1 MHFSLKHI
9 MKKIRIEIQTALLA
23 LIMIVAVAVSGF
35 YFFRSLAGLVDMVH
49 RQAQSD
55 PVLKEIRSIA
65 SVLPEVEN
73 TARLYIL
80 SGDGTHLVEYRNLND
95 SIVTKLQQIDSRSQ
109 NSYLEINH
117 LDSLRS
123 LVLRRLIIWS
133 EILDIHLSA
142 TDQTS
147 QLPQIANKI
156 INTPADTVEVEVARK
171 GFLANLF
178 RKKKTEVDTIIR
190 PTGNL
195 EELQKELAVVQR
207 SIQESSA
214 LIKSREAELV
224 EANQK
229 ATVNL
234 FNIIWQLEEV
244 ESNRMEANM
253 VEAGML
259 AAQAK
264 NRVMLFGAIMIALI
278 FVLIWLVFRF
288 IRKNRET
295 QRVLVNSKKQAEILA
310 ITKERFI
317 ANVSHEMRTP
327 VNAVYGVTEQILK
340 RDLDGRMREDLT
352 VVRNSARHL
361 LSLVNDTLDLAKI
374 NANLLSIK
382 TTDFSLDAVLKEAM
396 EIVLPGVS
404 EKNIELIYDPA
415 SDLIDVLYG
424 DPVRV
429 KQMVINL
436 LSNAIR
442 FTDKGFVKLEARTSV
457 VDEDIK
463 LQVIVSDTGKGIDI
477 KDLPRVFD
485 EFMQSGNND
494 PVKQSGSGLGLAIV
508 KKLAELQSGNV
519 EIESRPGEGTRV
531 SFSILCKRGNRE
543 KIDQISVFSPEQPV
557 LPGNLCL
564 LIVDDEPFNI
574 HLLKLILDKWNISY
588 IEASNGQKAVEMAL
602 MTNFDA
608 ILMDIRMPIMDGH
621 TASRK
626 ILEAKPDSL
635 IIALTATIGEEDVQI
650 IMQSGMKAYLSKPF
664 AESEL
669 ARLLSRFFGQ
679 QAIPEEIVEVS
690 EINQAEVP
698 DIDLNE
704 LYRISDNNKSFY
716 YELIQ
721 IFISSTQR
729 SMKKMREA
737 MSDQNYRLL
746 SDLAHKM
753 SSPVKHILAKQLYTK
768 LKELETMDFKN
779 SDKEKIGILL
789 NTIEKELKKINS
801 YMKSIYDK
809 EKQQSISSYPDN
821 N

>member
-9 MKKIRIEIQTALLA
+9 MKKIRIEIQTVLLA

-35 YFFRSLAGLVDMVH
+35 YFFRSLAGLVDVVH

-55 PVLKEIRSIA
+55 PVIKEIRSIA
-65 SVLPEVEN
+65 SVLTEVEN

-109 NSYLEINH
+109 NSYFEINH

-156 INTPADTVEVEVARK
+156 MTTPADTVELEVARK

-195 EELQKELAVVQR
+195 DELQKELAFVQR
-207 SIQESSA
+207 NIQESSA

-224 EANQK
+224 EANQE
-229 ATVNL
+229 ATVHL

-244 ESNRMEANM
+244 ESNRLEANM
-253 VEAGML
+253 VEAGLL

-264 NRVMLFGAIMIALI
+264 KRVMLFGVIMIALI
-278 FVLIWLVFRF
+278 FVLIWLVFSF

-295 QRVLVNSKKQAEILA
+295 QRVLVNSKKQAEVLA
-310 ITKERFI
+310 RTKERFI

-327 VNAVYGVTEQILK
+327 VNAVYGVTEQILQ
-340 RDLDGRMREDLT
+340 RDLDVRLREDLT

-382 TTDFSLDAVLKEAM
+382 SADFSIDAVLKEAM

-415 SDLIDVLYG
+415 SDLSDVLFG

-436 LSNAIR
+436 LSNAIK
-442 FTDKGFVKLEARTSV
+442 FTKKGFVKLEASTSV
-457 VDEDIK
+457 VNEDIK
-463 LQVIVSDTGKGIDI
+463 LQVTVSDTGKGIDI

-519 EIESRPGEGTRV
+519 EIESQPGEGTRV
-531 SFSILCKRGNRE
+531 SFSILCKKGNPE
-543 KIDQISVFSPEQPV
+543 KIDQLSVFSTAQPA
-557 LPGNLCL
+557 LFGNLCL

-588 IEASNGQKAVEMAL
+588 LEASNGQQAL
-602 MTNFDA
+602 ELALQTNFDA
-608 ILMDIRMPIMDGH
+608 ILMDIRMPVMDGH

-626 ILEAKPDSL
+626 ILDAKPDSV
-635 IIALTATIGEEDVQI
+635 IIALTATIGDDEVLR
-650 IMQSGMKAYLSKPF
+650 IMQSGMKAFLSKPF

-669 ARLLSRFFGQ
+669 ARLLSQFFGQ
-679 QAIPEEIVEVS
+679 QAIPEEIVVTS
-690 EINQAEVP
+690 EINQTEVP

-716 YELIQ
+716 LELIQ
-721 IFISSTQR
+721 IFINSTER
-729 SMKKMREA
+729 GMKKMREA

-768 LKELETMDFKN
+768 LKDLENMDFGK
-779 SDKEKIGILL
+779 SDMEEVGKLIE
-789 NTIEKELKKINS
+789 TIEQELNKINS
-801 YMKSIYDK
+801 YLKSIYEK
-809 EKQQSISSYPDN
+809 EKQQTISSYPDN